1 LFLPQSITL
10 LAIVNIFTLPY
21 SFWSVW
27 YQKVKALQW
36 CPLCLIIQ
44 ILLWSIFV
52 INLTFGCIQMPAFDI
67 TFLKYLI
74 LIGSS
79 YFISIFSLN
88 LLIPTL
94 SRGNEIEKIK
104 QEINSIKADEEVF
117 KTLLAKQ
124 PSYEVSNADSQ
135 ILFGNPD
142 AHLQITIITNP
153 FCNPCAKMHKRV
165 ENLLKET
172 KENVCIQ
179 YIFSSFR
186 NDLDYANKYLITAYF
201 KKDKA
206 TFRKIIADWFE
217 IGKPLKEEFFKDL
230 NLNIN
235 NPEVETEFQKHEAWK
250 AKTQLR
256 ATPTILVHGHK
267 LPDNYKIED
276 LRYFTEF
283 NVNIK

>member
-1 LFLPQSITL
+1 MP
-10 LAIVNIFTLPY
+10 IFDL
-21 SFWSVW
+21 
-27 YQKVKALQW
+27 
-36 CPLCLIIQ
+36 
-44 ILLWSIFV
+44 
-52 INLTFGCIQMPAFDI
+52 
-67 TFLKYLI
+67 TFLKDLTI
-74 LIGSS
+74 TGST
-79 YFISIFSLN
+79 YAISIFSLN
-88 LLIPTL
+88 LLIPML
-94 SRGNEIEKIK
+94 SKGGEMEKIK

-117 KTLLAKQ
+117 KTLLTQQ

-179 YIFSSFR
+179 YIFSSFTPE
-186 NDLDYANKYLITAYF
+186 LDFANKYLIAACLE
-201 KKDKA
+201 KDKS
-206 TFRKIIADWFE
+206 TFRNIIANWFE
-217 IGKPLKEEFFKDL
+217 KGKPLKEEFFKDL

-235 NPEVETEFQKHEAWK
+235 NPEVEAEFQKHEAWK

-256 ATPTILVHGHK
+256 ATPTILVDGYK

-276 LRYFTEF
+276 LRYFAGIVIAKR
-283 NVNIK
+283 VNDEAI